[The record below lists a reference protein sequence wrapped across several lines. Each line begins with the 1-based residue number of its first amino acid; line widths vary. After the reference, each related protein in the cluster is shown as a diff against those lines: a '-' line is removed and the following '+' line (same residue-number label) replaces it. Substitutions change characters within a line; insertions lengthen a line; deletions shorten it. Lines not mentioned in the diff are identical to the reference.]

1 MKFNNADQVQE
12 FLNIV
17 NSCNGDVILTSCY
30 GDRFNL
36 KSLMTQYVAVGAL
49 LGERGDELELFCSNR
64 EDEGKFL
71 HFLQENPEVL

>member
-17 NSCNGDVILTSCY
+17 NSCNGDVTLVSPY

-36 KSLMTQYVAVGAL
+36 KSLMTQYIAVGAL

-64 EDEGKFL
+64 EDESKFIY
-71 HFLQENPEVL
+71 FLQENPEVL